1 MITHLTE
8 EERGV
13 WKDVYSLHEKYH
25 DMKGTSQEWMRFA
38 QEVGPLVVK
47 HEGRTRRLAEALIM
61 ALFDFMDKERKIEL
75 DAAMSAPQQVTLEE
89 IPWT

>member
-1 MITHLTE
+1 MIRLTE
-8 EERGV
+8 EEREV

-25 DMKGTSQEWMRFA
+25 DTTWTSDEWMRFA

-47 HEGRTRRLAEALIM
+47 HEGRTRRLAEALVM

-75 DAAMSAPQQVTLEE
+75 DAAMNAPQQMAMEEVT
-89 IPWT
+89 